1 MKEAVGQAHG
11 KIILIGDHSVVY
23 GSPSIAVPFQA
34 ADVSVTLSA
43 AGNHSHIVSDLY
55 EGAVR
60 SAPDSLDGLVG
71 LLNLLRRDH
80 EVEHYHFMIT
90 IQSSLP
96 IERGLGSSAAL
107 SVAFIRA
114 FYRYLDQ
121 PLSSQTLLHY
131 TDYAETITHGNP
143 SGLDARVTALNQ
155 PLFFKKG
162 EIQEPFHF
170 DTPYWLLVC
179 DTGVP
184 GHTKEAV
191 SEVRSHFESRF
202 STRRQATHRAIASLG
217 QLVNQMRQALIETTT
232 TPHTAS
238 HGKHLGQLINAAQR
252 ELRTLQV
259 SSPELDA
266 GMNYVIE
273 HGALG
278 AKLTGGGK
286 GGCFYALVEDEAS
299 GETLSHALMEQ
310 QLVRDTWLMPFS
322 SEGMGHALQ
331 DSDAED
337 TNSGRQ

>member
-1 MKEAVGQAHG
+1 MKEAVGQSHG

-34 ADVSVTLSA
+34 ATITVTLSA
-43 AGNHSHIVSDLY
+43 AGNHSHIISDLY
-55 EGAVR
+55 EGPVKD
-60 SAPDSLDGLVG
+60 APESLDGLVG

-80 EVEHYHFMIT
+80 DVERYHLMIT

-114 FYRYLDQ
+114 FYHYLDL
-121 PLSSQTLLHY
+121 PLNDEELLHY

-155 PLFFKKG
+155 PLFFKKAA
-162 EIQEPFHF
+162 IQEPFHF
-170 DTPYWLLVC
+170 HTPYWLLVC

-191 SEVRSHFESRF
+191 AEVRRHYESPYPSRKKA
-202 STRRQATHRAIASLG
+202 TRQAIATLG
-217 QLVNQMRQALIETTT
+217 ELVVKMRRLLSATTRTLEESTTQGQALG
-232 TPHTAS
+232 A
-238 HGKHLGQLINAAQR
+238 LINAAQT
-252 ELRTLQV
+252 ELRALQV
-259 SSPELDA
+259 SSPELDE
-266 GMNYVIE
+266 GMNEVLQ

-286 GGCFYALVEDEAS
+286 GGCFYALVETKAS
-299 GETLSHALMEQ
+299 GQALANTLLAKE
-310 QLVRDTWLMPFS
+310 LVIDTWLMPFS
-322 SEGMGHALQ
+322 SESL
-331 DSDAED
+331 S
-337 TNSGRQ
+337 TNTKAHTTNGDE